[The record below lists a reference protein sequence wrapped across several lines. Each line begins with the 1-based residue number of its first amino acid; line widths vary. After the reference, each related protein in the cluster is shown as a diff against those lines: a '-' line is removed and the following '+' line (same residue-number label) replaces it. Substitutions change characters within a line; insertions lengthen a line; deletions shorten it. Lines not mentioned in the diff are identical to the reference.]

1 MRNGLRV
8 PHIGQRIPGAQ
19 AGHQGAEKG
28 QPTSDVVRQDEPA
41 DTEDHLSRTQNN
53 VWHAQG
59 MCDIVTNTEA
69 KLRSVPTEREG
80 GKGEKTTTNF
90 TITICNA
97 IDRLC

>member
-1 MRNGLRV
+1 
-8 PHIGQRIPGAQ
+8 
-19 AGHQGAEKG
+19 
-28 QPTSDVVRQDEPA
+28 
-41 DTEDHLSRTQNN
+41 
-53 VWHAQG
+53 